1 MKCANK
7 KRRRR
12 RRKTAASSSSSNDS
26 NNKTQ
31 NPTGKNP
38 EDKTQTE
45 EQREESPRGV
55 WVMSNE

>member
-12 RRKTAASSSSSNDS
+12 RKTAASSSNNNS

-45 EQREESPRGV
+45 EKREESPRGV
-55 WVMSNE
+55 WVTSNE